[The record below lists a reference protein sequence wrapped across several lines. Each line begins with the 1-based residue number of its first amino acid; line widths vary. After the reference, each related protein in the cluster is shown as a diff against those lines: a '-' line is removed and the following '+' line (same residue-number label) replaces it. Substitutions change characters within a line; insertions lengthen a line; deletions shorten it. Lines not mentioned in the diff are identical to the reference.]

1 MEATIVLYTTKNIEA
16 KTTTKLHEKLFGK
29 IQKSNYGRYEYE
41 VKGIL
46 PGGAYVRPVRAVIIV
61 KKEYYQD
68 VIDLFD
74 AYGVKHRSFNIM
86 VNSDIFK
93 NNNFFK

>member
-1 MEATIVLYTTKNIEA
+1 MQATIVLYTTKDIEA
-16 KTTTKLHEKLFGK
+16 KATTKLHEKLFGK

-46 PGGAYVRPVRAVIIV
+46 PDGSYARPVRAVIIV
-61 KKEYYQD
+61 KKEYHQK

-74 AYGVKHRSFNIM
+74 THGVKHRSFDIK
-86 VNSDIFK
+86 VESDIFK
-93 NNNFFK
+93 NNEFF